1 MNSFQDAFI
10 SYGRA
15 DSKAFATK
23 LYQRL
28 IQEGLKIWFD
38 QNDIPLG
45 VDFQSQIDDGL
56 EKSDSFL
63 FIIAPHSVNSPYCGK
78 EIELAIKRNK
88 RIIPLLHVEQISRET
103 WQQRN
108 PNGTDEAWDAYK
120 AKGLH
125 SSFPNMHPLIGK
137 INWVYFREGIDDFEV
152 SLAGLLELLKRH
164 GDYVR
169 QHTQF
174 LAKALDW
181 EKHQK
186 QSRYLLVGEE
196 RVKAESWLRVRFENE
211 QPPCIPTDLHC
222 EYICESTKN
231 GNNLMTQV
239 FVSYSEKNKTVM
251 EKVVKTLRREGITI
265 WTNKTDIKTGKDFQE
280 QIDNGIEAADNFIYL
295 ISPDSIES
303 KYCQD
308 EVNHAFAHNKRLI
321 PVLIEPIALEKI
333 PPRLRSLQFIDC
345 TGHQDEAAYQIAT
358 DKLLNE
364 LNQEARYYE
373 QHKVLLVKALKWQQ
387 QNRNPSILLR
397 GYNLQQAQNWLK
409 VAKQRREH
417 PPLPVHEEF
426 ITESSQQPPDTS
438 IDVFVS
444 YSRTDSDFTRRLNE
458 ALQVQGKTTWFD
470 QESIASGSDFQQ
482 EIYRGIEGSNI
493 FLFIIS
499 PSSVNSPYCAD
510 EVEYAVKMNKRVVT
524 VLYRDVPTDQLHPIL
539 ASVQWIDFKKNGGDF
554 YANFSELVRALDTD
568 REHLQV
574 HTRLL
579 ARALEWDR
587 EGRDPSFL
595 LRGKDLETS
604 EQWVKQAAD
613 KEPKP
618 TELQKQYIIT
628 SRKSPLRKPKLS
640 TVFLGSLAASVLV
653 MGVRFLGLL
662 QPVELAAYGHF
673 MRLRPSEPQDDRFLI
688 VEVTDDDINN
698 VLLKEYEGGKGTI
711 PDAALNDILQ
721 KLAPYQPQLIGLDV
735 IRDFQVQS
743 DQKELAT
750 RLEEDNRLIG
760 LCKLSYEEKQGTIP
774 PPEIPESQLS
784 ERVGFSDFVQD
795 GNSGVRRHL
804 LVHAP
809 DETCPIMSAFSLAI
823 ARRYLEAEGKAYQA
837 PFSPEGEYLQPLQFG
852 STLFPSLGAFSG
864 GYQGQSDAN
873 STYQVLLNYRSVQ
886 GDPRQFAP
894 RVTLTQVLEN
904 QLSEA
909 DVKDRIVMIGITAR
923 TSVNDYFSTPYGE
936 IAGVVL
942 QAQMASQIISAV
954 LDGRT
959 LIWWL
964 PFWGDLLWILGW
976 SLIGGVIVWRFQQP
990 LYIGLAGGI
999 SLIVL
1004 YGTCYLMFNALGGW
1018 ILLIPPALALL
1029 ATKGIVLYVTSM
1041 PTGSRFKL

>member
-28 IQEGLKIWFD
+28 IEAEFKIWFD

-45 VDFQSQIDDGL
+45 VDFQNQIDDGL
-56 EKSDSFL
+56 EKSDNFL

-108 PNGTDEAWDAYK
+108 PNGTDEAWEAYK

-137 INWVYFREGIDDFEV
+137 INWVYFREGIDDFET
-152 SLAGLLELLKRH
+152 SLVGLLELLKRH

-196 RVKAESWLRVRFENE
+196 RVKAESWLRVRFETE

-222 EYICESTKN
+222 EYIGESTKN
-231 GNNLMTQV
+231 ANNLMTQV
-239 FVSYSEKNKTVM
+239 FVSYSEKNKSVM

-265 WTNKTDIKTGKDFQE
+265 WTNKTDIKTGKDFQA

-295 ISPDSIES
+295 IS
-303 KYCQD
+303 
-308 EVNHAFAHNKRLI
+308 
-321 PVLIEPIALEKI
+321 
-333 PPRLRSLQFIDC
+333 
-345 TGHQDEAAYQIAT
+345 
-358 DKLLNE
+358 
-364 LNQEARYYE
+364 
-373 QHKVLLVKALKWQQ
+373 KVLLVKALKWQQ

-409 VAKQRREH
+409 IAKQRREH
-417 PPLPVHEEF
+417 PPLPVHEAF
-426 ITESSQQPPDTS
+426 INESSQQPPDTS

-524 VLYRDVPTDQLHPIL
+524 VLYREVPTDQLHPIM
-539 ASVQWIDFKKNGGDF
+539 ASVQWINFNKNGGDF

-604 EQWVKQAAD
+604 EQWLKQAAD

-618 TELQKQYIIT
+618 TELQKQYITI
-628 SRKSPLRKPKLS
+628 SRKSPFRKPKRS
-640 TVFLGSLAASVLV
+640 TVLLGSLAASVLV

-673 MRLRPSEPQDDRFLI
+673 MRLRSSELQDDRFVI

-711 PDAALNDILQ
+711 PDAALNDILE

-750 RLEEDNRLIG
+750 RLEQDNRLIG
-760 LCKLSYEEKQGTIP
+760 VCKLSYEEKQGTIP
-774 PPEIPESQLS
+774 PPEIPEAQLS
-784 ERVGFSDFVQD
+784 ERVGFSDLVQY
-795 GNSGVRRHL
+795 GNSVVRRHL

-823 ARRYLEAEGKAYQA
+823 ARRYLEAEGQVYKP

-852 STLFPSLGAFSG
+852 STIFPSLGAFSG

-873 STYQVLLNYRSVQ
+873 SIYQLLLNYRSHQ

-954 LDGRT
+954 LDGRM

-964 PFWGDLLWILGW
+964 PFWGDVLWILGW
-976 SLIGGVIVWRFQQP
+976 SLVGGVIVWRFQQP
-990 LYIGLAGGI
+990 LYIGLAGGVG
-999 SLIVL
+999 LIVL
-1004 YGTCYLMFNALGGW
+1004 YGTCYVMFNALGGW
-1018 ILLIPPALALL
+1018 ILLVPPALALL

-1041 PTGSRFKL
+1041 PTGSRFKF